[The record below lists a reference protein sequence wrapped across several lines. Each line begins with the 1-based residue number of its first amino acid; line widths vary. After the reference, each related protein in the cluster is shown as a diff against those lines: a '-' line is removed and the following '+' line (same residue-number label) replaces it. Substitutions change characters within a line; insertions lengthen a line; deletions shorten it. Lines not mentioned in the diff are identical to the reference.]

1 MKTLRKSLSIVL
13 AIIMVLSCTYAMAGA
28 IAYGDGDHLPQIYIE
43 GFESKQIYREEDTA
57 HTDPLFFPI
66 NGQKMIDN
74 LMQYEK
80 YIKQAVA
87 EGDPDL
93 LYKYICLWMNDCF
106 SLAALKP
113 DGISNKDGVVTEE
126 TTLNKKE
133 NGKYV
138 FRHDCRLSPVD
149 LAKQFKEYVTWVQ
162 ADSGSQKYELAASS
176 FGASIALAFISEY
189 PEERANIDSLVF
201 CVPSIKGVNWAGE
214 LFSGSFDIDPDAL
227 LAFLADMNLSEELT
241 LFLSVLNKTGTLD
254 SILSSFL
261 EPTLKFALTK
271 ALRTVV
277 HDIFGTMPS
286 MWSFVDER
294 YFYDALE
301 YTYGENYDDPDHE
314 YAGLISKITYYHDNI
329 MTKADDIITDATDSG
344 IKVSILS
351 KYGDPPFPLSKE
363 GNFTGDG
370 FVALEMASFGATC
383 ALNGQQLP
391 ADYVQAKDCGR
402 NMISPDRCVDASTCL
417 LPDNTWFIKGLW
429 HGEKTDSYYNLIN
442 TVLYNDIT
450 VLDDARYPQ
459 FLEND
464 ESGNLVPMKE
474 VSAPEKETSWL
485 RDFLTLLPRLI
496 KMLIEKLKAFFVK

>member
-1 MKTLRKSLSIVL
+1 MKTLKKSLSIVL
-13 AIIMVLSCTYAMAGA
+13 SLFMILSCASAALAAKDY
-28 IAYGDGDHLPQIYIE
+28 DHLPQIYIE
-43 GFESKQIYREEDTA
+43 GFESKQIYREEDTE

-74 LMQYEK
+74 LMKYEQ
-80 YIKQAVA
+80 YIKQAVS
-87 EGDPDL
+87 EGNPDL
-93 LYKYICLWMNDCF
+93 LYRYICLWMEDCF
-106 SLAALKP
+106 GLAALEK
-113 DGISNKDGVVTEE
+113 DGCTNKEGVVTEK
-126 TTLNKKE
+126 TTLNYKG

-138 FRHDCRLSPVD
+138 FRHDCRLSPAD
-149 LAKQFKEYVTWVQ
+149 IAKEFKEYVKWVQ

-176 FGASIALAFISEY
+176 FGASVALAFINEY
-189 PEERANIDSLVF
+189 PEERKNIDSLVF
-201 CVPSIKGVNWAGE
+201 CVPSIKGVNFAGE

-227 LAFLADMNLSEELT
+227 LAFISDMNLGEELT
-241 LFLSVLNKTGTLD
+241 LFLTVLNKTGTLD
-254 SILSSFL
+254 AILSSFL
-261 EPTLKFALTK
+261 EPALKVALLK

-301 YTYGENYDDPDHE
+301 YIYGKNYTDPSHE
-314 YAGLISKITYYHDNI
+314 YAGLISKIIYYHENI
-329 MTKADDIITDATDSG
+329 MIKAEDIILNAKNEG

-370 FVALEMASFGATC
+370 FVALEMSSFGAVC
-383 ALNGQQLP
+383 AMNGEQLP

-402 NMISPDRCVDASTCL
+402 NMISPDRTLDASTCL

-429 HGEKTDSYYNLIN
+429 HGEKTDSYYDLIN
-442 TVLYNDIT
+442 TVLYDDIN
-450 VLDDARYPQ
+450 VLEDTKYPQ

-464 ESGNLVPMKE
+464 GNGNLVPMKE
-474 VSAPEKETSWL
+474 APAQEKETSWL
-485 RDFLTLLPRLI
+485 HDFLNLI
-496 KMLIEKLKAFFVK
+496 TKVIKIIIEKLRDFFGK